1 MRDEKQMEKKA
12 NQGDRNEEERGREN
26 EEEGTIR
33 VKMNGELRTSGLKAS

>member
-1 MRDEKQMEKKA
+1 MERKKRTK
-12 NQGDRNEEERGREN
+12 GDKDKNGVERERERGE